1 MKIALKALALACLL
15 LPFSARAETRIPW
28 LNGCTVWP
36 LGCNFAWNQW
46 GTDFSNSNWAANW
59 ATDQSDLTTMYN
71 DGVRVVR
78 WWVFTDFGSSPTWS
92 GTGNGSTC
100 TGLPAGWAANM
111 VTAANWAAAKG
122 MKFYFCFSSFDMGNA
137 ANTGWAHDDVMTNS
151 TVQASF
157 INNAVIPI
165 CQALKGNQG
174 VFGFDII
181 NEPEWIIQAS
191 DNGGASSGYRQNS
204 LANLQAYVKAM
215 ATAIHA
221 NADQPCSVGSACI
234 KWNGKDYN
242 FWQGL
247 GLDFFDAH
255 FYDWMVPYYDPTTV
269 APSTLTWYKSGSPDA
284 GKPMFIGE
292 SISTPN
298 SQYTGSTSGIAGNT
312 NAQQALAIAVMNNG
326 YSGILPWAWTDSAN
340 NCQASITPSWGNF
353 ITAYP
358 NVVAVQCPSGS
369 ATSTITPSRTPTR
382 TPTPSATAAQSTAT
396 STPSRTGTPSNTAN
410 PTFSSTITP
419 SRTGTPSSTANA
431 TFSSTITP
439 SSTASPSRT
448 ATSSMTSG
456 PSSTNSDTPSAT
468 PTASSS
474 SSASPS
480 RTPSPSA
487 TAALSTDTSTV
498 TSGPSSTDSD
508 TPSATPTA
516 VGSSSASPSRTPTPS
531 ATAAQATATSTAT
544 PGASA
549 THTGT
554 PGLSGTF
561 TASATSSSLPTAS
574 DTATLGFSPSPSS
587 TLTSLPT
594 ALPSFTATST
604 ASPTLS
610 ATAQPS
616 GTASSSATAIA
627 SRSATPTSSC
637 TALPSS
643 TSSSTATS
651 TPTPTFTATAEPSGS
666 ASSTVLPSF
675 TASPTAIAAS
685 SSGAPRILKAVPLP
699 NPGPTELR
707 IQLSAPADR
716 LELRVYSPGYTLV
729 GAWTLQ
735 GSWPQGWGQALLPA
749 SLLAK
754 LPEGVSY
761 LRIRADRGS
770 LSGAWVSAALFK
782 R

>member
-1 MKIALKALALACLL
+1 MKLILKALALACLL
-15 LPFSARAETRIPW
+15 TPLSAQAETRIPW

-46 GTDFSNSNWAANW
+46 GTDFSNSNWASNW

-111 VTAANWAAAKG
+111 VTAANWASAKG
-122 MKFYFCFSSFDMGNA
+122 MKFYFCFSSFDMGNT
-137 ANTGWAHDDVMTNS
+137 ANTGWAHDDVISNATTRN
-151 TVQASF
+151 SF
-157 INNAVIPI
+157 INNAVVPI

-174 VFGFDII
+174 VFGYDII
-181 NEPEWIIQAS
+181 NEPEWIIQSS
-191 DNGGASSGYRQNS
+191 DNGGATSGYRQNS

-221 NADQPCSVGSACI
+221 NADQPCSVGSASL

-269 APSTLTWYKSGSPDA
+269 APSTLTWYKTGSPDA
-284 GKPMFIGE
+284 GKPIFVGE

-298 SQYTGSTSGIAGNT
+298 SQYTGATSGIAGNA

-369 ATSTITPSRTPTR
+369 ATSTITPTR
-382 TPTPSATAAQSTAT
+382 
-396 STPSRTGTPSNTAN
+396 
-410 PTFSSTITP
+410 SS
-419 SRTGTPSSTANA
+419 TPSSTANA

-439 SSTASPSRT
+439 SVTASPSRT
-448 ATSSMTSG
+448 AT
-456 PSSTNSDTPSAT
+456 PSSTVNATFSSTITPSASSSPSRTATPSSTANASFSSTTTLSST
-468 PTASSS
+468 PTASRTA
-474 SSASPS
+474 SASS
-480 RTPSPSA
+480 
-487 TAALSTDTSTV
+487 TATSTV
-498 TSGPSSTDSD
+498 TSGPSSTDSA
-508 TPSATPTA
+508 TPSPSSTATASRTASASSTATSTVTSGPSSTDSATPTA
-516 VGSSSASPSRTPTPS
+516 SPTASSTGTTGASPTETSTPSASPS
-531 ATAAQATATSTAT
+531 
-544 PGASA
+544 
-549 THTGT
+549 
-554 PGLSGTF
+554 
-561 TASATSSSLPTAS
+561 PTAS
-574 DTATLGFSPSPSS
+574 STSTLSASPSPSS
-587 TLTSLPT
+587 TASGSP
-594 ALPSFTATST
+594 TST
-604 ASPTLS
+604 AS
-610 ATAQPS
+610 
-616 GTASSSATAIA
+616 
-627 SRSATPTSSC
+627 ATPSF
-637 TALPSS
+637 
-643 TSSSTATS
+643 SSTATAALS
-651 TPTPTFTATAEPSGS
+651 FTASATLTATPSATATSS
-666 ASSTVLPSF
+666 ALASF
-675 TASPTAIAAS
+675 TASPTSAAPTA
-685 SSGAPRILKAVPLP
+685 SGAPRILKVVPLP
-699 NPGPTELR
+699 NPGPGELR
-707 IQLSAPADR
+707 LQLSAPADR
-716 LELRVYSPGYTLV
+716 LELRIYSTGYTLI

-735 GSWPQGWGQALLPA
+735 GSWPQGWGQALLPS

-754 LPEGVSY
+754 LPEGLSY
-761 LRIRADRGS
+761 LRIRASRGTA
-770 LSGAWVSAALFK
+770 SGAWVGTPLFK

>member
-419 SRTGTPSSTANA
+419 SRTGTPSNTANA

>member
-1 MKIALKALALACLL
+1 MKLILKALALACLL
-15 LPFSARAETRIPW
+15 TPLSAQAETRIPW

-46 GTDFSNSNWAANW
+46 GTDFSNSNWASNW

-111 VTAANWAAAKG
+111 VTAANWASAKG
-122 MKFYFCFSSFDMGNA
+122 MKFYFCFSSFDMGNT
-137 ANTGWAHDDVMTNS
+137 ANTGWAHDDVISNATTRN
-151 TVQASF
+151 SF
-157 INNAVIPI
+157 INNAVVPI

-174 VFGFDII
+174 VFGYDII
-181 NEPEWIIQAS
+181 NEPEWIIQSS
-191 DNGGASSGYRQNS
+191 DNGGATSGYRQNS

-221 NADQPCSVGSACI
+221 NADQPCSVGSASL

-269 APSTLTWYKSGSPDA
+269 APSTLTWYKTGSPDA
-284 GKPMFIGE
+284 GKPIFVGE

-298 SQYTGSTSGIAGNT
+298 SQYTGATSGIAGNA

-369 ATSTITPSRTPTR
+369 ATSTITPTR
-382 TPTPSATAAQSTAT
+382 
-396 STPSRTGTPSNTAN
+396 
-410 PTFSSTITP
+410 SS
-419 SRTGTPSSTANA
+419 TPSSTANA

-439 SSTASPSRT
+439 SVTASPSRT
-448 ATSSMTSG
+448 AT
-456 PSSTNSDTPSAT
+456 PSSTVNATFSSTITPSASSSRTATPSSTANASFSSTTTLSST
-468 PTASSS
+468 PTASRTA
-474 SSASPS
+474 SASS
-480 RTPSPSA
+480 
-487 TAALSTDTSTV
+487 TATSTV
-498 TSGPSSTDSD
+498 TSGPSSTDSA
-508 TPSATPTA
+508 TPSPSSTATASKTASASSTATSTVTSGPSSTDSATPTA
-516 VGSSSASPSRTPTPS
+516 SPTASSTGTTGASPTETSTPSASPS
-531 ATAAQATATSTAT
+531 
-544 PGASA
+544 
-549 THTGT
+549 
-554 PGLSGTF
+554 
-561 TASATSSSLPTAS
+561 PTAS
-574 DTATLGFSPSPSS
+574 STSTLSASPSPSS
-587 TLTSLPT
+587 TASGSP
-594 ALPSFTATST
+594 TST
-604 ASPTLS
+604 AS
-610 ATAQPS
+610 
-616 GTASSSATAIA
+616 
-627 SRSATPTSSC
+627 ATPSF
-637 TALPSS
+637 
-643 TSSSTATS
+643 SSTATAALS
-651 TPTPTFTATAEPSGS
+651 FTASATLTATPSATATSS
-666 ASSTVLPSF
+666 ALASF
-675 TASPTAIAAS
+675 TASPTSAAPTA
-685 SSGAPRILKAVPLP
+685 SGAPRILKVVPLP
-699 NPGPTELR
+699 NPGPGELR
-707 IQLSAPADR
+707 LQLSAPADR
-716 LELRVYSPGYTLV
+716 LELRIYSTGYTLI

-735 GSWPQGWGQALLPA
+735 GSWPQGWGQALLPS

-754 LPEGVSY
+754 LPEGLSY
-761 LRIRADRGS
+761 LRIRASRGTA
-770 LSGAWVSAALFK
+770 SGAWVGTPLFK

>member
-298 SQYTGSTSGIAGNT
+298 SQYMGSTSGIAGNT

-419 SRTGTPSSTANA
+419 SRTGTPSNTANA

-439 SSTASPSRT
+439 SRTGTPSTTANSNFSST
-448 ATSSMTSG
+448 EHTLSFTNAATSTLTSG
-456 PSSTNSDTPSAT
+456 PSSTY
-468 PTASSS
+468 
-474 SSASPS
+474 
-480 RTPSPSA
+480 
-487 TAALSTDTSTV
+487 
-498 TSGPSSTDSD
+498 SD